1 MDNITTIYA
10 SDLFAISSVTNSI
23 AVFSGD
29 KKLVGGSGTKY
40 SSSNITDATYAHID
54 RGTSNPGY
62 FTYKA
67 APTSGNISRF
77 INAFNSLNAKIS
89 KYVLGVFIVIA
100 LILSTV
106 LLIIRSIK
114 KRKIRK
120 C

>member
-1 MDNITTIYA
+1 MFDNST
-10 SDLFAISSVTNSI
+10 
-23 AVFSGD
+23 
-29 KKLVGGSGTKY
+29 KLVGGSGTVY
-40 SSSNITDATYAHID
+40 NSSNVDKTYARID
-54 RGTSNPGY
+54 DPDNGNPGY

-67 APTSGNISRF
+67 PSTGGNISRF
-77 INAFNSLNAKIS
+77 INAFSSLNAKIS
-89 KYVLGVFIVIA
+89 KYVLGVFVVIA